1 MVVFGLF
8 LTRKNELP
16 NSTHPCNNTDI
27 LGELMDMRDR
37 TNDVDNNGN
46 TGTNDT
52 RVHDRSYS
60 TSSDDLTKIQLA
72 MNVDFTETENIRT
85 ELFKATILQLQEEVN
100 TLKDDIKFLKDEFKQ
115 KNDLIN
121 FFVTRNASEFP
132 QEDIIK
138 ESTMIANDTC
148 EKTPSLRESH
158 SIFGSPRKNVN
169 DQLKEVREQKHQD
182 FVDKNANNSLSEP
195 IPSTEF
201 AAWEKHN
208 NGFATRIMKKM
219 GYGGKGLGKHE
230 DGITEPINIDGNKLE
245 MKSRCSANRVIPE
258 RGLTKEMTSSTMSLN
273 SKRRLTKNSVH
284 HWAKGT
290 TLIAGD
296 SILNG
301 VEERRLHKNVK
312 VRAFPGARVDDLYDY
327 LAPLVKKRP
336 TNIIL
341 HIGSNDAIEKN
352 SDQILKEILDLKANI
367 LSILPTVRVYLSCPT
382 LRLDNRVVN
391 DVLRDL
397 DLKLKSLTCDIIS
410 NDNVDRTCLGKKG
423 LHLNPKGSGRLAM
436 NYIALMRRL

>member
-1 MVVFGLF
+1 M
-8 LTRKNELP
+8 KE
-16 NSTHPCNNTDI
+16 
-27 LGELMDMRDR
+27 
-37 TNDVDNNGN
+37 
-46 TGTNDT
+46 
-52 RVHDRSYS
+52 
-60 TSSDDLTKIQLA
+60 
-72 MNVDFTETENIRT
+72 
-85 ELFKATILQLQEEVN
+85 
-100 TLKDDIKFLKDEFKQ
+100 DIKFLRDEFKR

-132 QEDIIK
+132 REDVVI

-158 SIFGSPRKNVN
+158 SIFESPRKNIN
-169 DQLKEVREQKHQD
+169 DQLKEVREQKHHD
-182 FVDKNANNSLSEP
+182 FIDKKANNSLSEP
-195 IPSTEF
+195 SPSIEF

-208 NGFATRIMKKM
+208 NGFATRIMKRM
-219 GYGGKGLGKHE
+219 GYGGKGLGKFE
-230 DGITEPINIDGNKLE
+230 DGITEPINIEDNKLE
-245 MKSRCSANRVIPE
+245 MKSRYSANRIIPE

-273 SKRRLTKNSVH
+273 SKRRLVKNSVH
-284 HWAKGT
+284 HWAKDT

-301 VEERRLHKNVK
+301 IEERRLHKKVK

-341 HIGSNDAIEKN
+341 HIGSNDAIDKT
-352 SDQILKEILDLKANI
+352 SDHILKEILDLKSNI

-382 LRLDNRVVN
+382 IRLDNRVVN

-397 DLKLKSLTCDIIS
+397 DLKLKSLTGDIIS